1 VGDPDPGCA
10 SAVADDNAR
19 TTDNLSIP
27 PFLDRTNDAPTAWS
41 NLARELEQK
50 LAATNAGAQ

>member
-1 VGDPDPGCA
+1 VDREIVDYA
-10 SAVADDNAR
+10 RAVA
-19 TTDNLSIP
+19 
-27 PFLDRTNDAPTAWS
+27 TAWS